1 MRFRKQILLFR
12 EFFMISLLVVGGGYA
27 IAAVANE
34 RFGKKLKWLK
44 EGEILDNL
52 PLISSVPGL
61 IAGNTAIF
69 TGLKT
74 AGRSGAVAALL
85 GVALPSLAVFTAVT
99 LGFGY
104 VPADNAPINAAFLAL
119 RSSLTAVVAAT
130 MYSTLMRRAPDFTK
144 GVGVELE
151 PLGARQRIL
160 LVAVALALLLV
171 MTAVGG
177 KILAVFLAFGT
188 ICIGGGFPL
197 VPFYSR
203 VFVGPDAP
211 LIGMSAENFSNLMA
225 LTQMTPGPVSVNAAT
240 FFGISM
246 GGIAGGVI
254 ATAALLAP
262 SYFMM
267 SAALLALSGL
277 KGSRAAKTAFA
288 LMKPVALVLMC
299 CALWK
304 FASMSL
310 FCIPLDGPWRLN
322 PEGIVVFALSLTAL
336 LRFRLPVMAV
346 VSLSAV
352 AGLVL
357 GLFA

>member
-1 MRFRKQILLFR
+1 MRFRKHILLFR

-69 TGLKT
+69 TGLKS
-74 AGRSGAVAALL
+74 AGRSGAAAALL

-99 LGFGY
+99 LGFGRI
-104 VPADNAPINAAFLAL
+104 PAGNALINAVFLAL

-130 MYSTLMRRAPDFTK
+130 MCSTLMRKAPDFSK

-151 PLGARQRIL
+151 PLSARQRFFL
-160 LVAVALALLLV
+160 AAAVLALLLV
-171 MTAVGG
+171 MTVFGG
-177 KILAVFLAFGT
+177 KIPAVFLAFGT

-203 VFVGPDAP
+203 VFVGQDAP
-211 LIGMSAENFSNLMA
+211 LIGMSAESFSNLMA

-246 GGIAGGVI
+246 GGIAGGII
-254 ATAALLAP
+254 ATAALLMP

-267 SAALLALSGL
+267 SAALIALSRL
-277 KGSRAAKTAFA
+277 RGSRAVKTAFA
-288 LMKPVALVLMC
+288 LMKPVALVLMGV
-299 CALWK
+299 ALWK

-310 FCIPLDGPWRLN
+310 FDIPSDGPWRIN
-322 PEGIVVFALSLTAL
+322 PEGVGIFTLSLVAL
-336 LRFRLPVMAV
+336 LRFRLPVMSV